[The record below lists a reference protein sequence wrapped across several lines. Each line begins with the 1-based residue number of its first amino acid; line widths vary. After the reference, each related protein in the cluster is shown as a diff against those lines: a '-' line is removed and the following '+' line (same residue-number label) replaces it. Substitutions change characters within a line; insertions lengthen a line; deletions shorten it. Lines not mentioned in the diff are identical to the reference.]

1 MNTRSIS
8 FITLFI
14 GLVLLLGIQ
23 IMFLHQKHTP
33 HYTIKYTFVSF
44 SGLPD
49 LAIANEALFVRFRSY
64 ADTFSLFSNGPELLE
79 YAPSTYTYHPAYAP
93 NPARIERAR

>member
-8 FITLFI
+8 FIALFF
-14 GLVLLLGIQ
+14 GLMLVLGMQ
-23 IMFLHQKHTP
+23 IVFLQHKHAAHQP
-33 HYTIKYTFVSF
+33 IKQAFVSF

-79 YAPSTYTYHPAYAP
+79 YAPSTFTYAP
-93 NPARIERAR
+93 TYTSHPARIERAH

>member
-8 FITLFI
+8 LIALFV
-14 GLVLLLGIQ
+14 GLILFLGMQ
-23 IMFLHQKHTP
+23 IVFLQQKHAEHQP
-33 HYTIKYTFVSF
+33 IKQAFVSF
-44 SGLPD
+44 SGLPG

-79 YAPSTYTYHPAYAP
+79 YAPSTFTYSPIHTPH
-93 NPARIERAR
+93 PARIERAY